1 MQIKSFVEKIAPES
15 RIPIAL
21 ISAVSVTAVAVIIYL
36 LETFSVLV
44 STFIVTFFSLLLI
57 LTALSKLALTIK
69 HLLIVAAL
77 SGIISYLFSLLNM
90 SLYPFNI
97 LSSIV
102 YAIII
107 FIVIFLYEMMT

>member
-57 LTALSKLALTIK
+57 LTALSKLALTTK